1 MQYLFC
7 VHSIY
12 HSCSFVL
19 VQYLSSIRLN
29 SMRTEM
35 ISDLVTT
42 LAGSGCFMDVHRM
55 SEIKNNGAHLSQNLL
70 SGGLQGKTAYQP
82 LGFKVWQ
89 L

>member
-1 MQYLFC
+1 
-7 VHSIY
+7 
-12 HSCSFVL
+12 
-19 VQYLSSIRLN
+19 
-29 SMRTEM
+29 M
-35 ISDLVTT
+35 ISDLLTT